1 MKRYRIVKVPLPGKK
16 SKYKV
21 QVHVLETQGWWFYE
35 TKVWKWYEL
44 DSYGHAIYSPDEIF
58 TPPLSLFD
66 SIQQAKDYIKMRL
79 EYLAKTEEV
88 VFDTLTAN
96 PPTETGT

>member
-1 MKRYRIVKVPLPGKK
+1 MKRYRIVKVPLPEKK

-21 QVHVLETQGWWFYE
+21 QVHVLETLGCWFSKTE
-35 TKVWKWYEL
+35 VWKWYEL
-44 DSYGHAIYSPDEIF
+44 DSRGHAIYSPDERF

-79 EYLAKTEEV
+79 EYLVKKEEV